1 MMPRS
6 IFLTLAGALL
16 LATSGMAV
24 AGSHYVV
31 AAAGNT
37 LRISLQLAHDG
48 QIKTLFVPG
57 SGGTYAEKAQV
68 EAPACNGRAL
78 AQDAPGN
85 WIAPASCT
93 KVLWTVRPL
102 ELAANGYDAT
112 RQNTA
117 RIGKARWI
125 VFSES
130 TSLLRVKGETGPATI
145 AMRKHDLPMTGGIPA
160 GRQAWKV
167 PAQNDA
173 PEFYIIGR
181 APTQTA
187 HFGGLR
193 VTYVLDN
200 PAQIRAQN
208 LIGLHAQAMDYLAA
222 TAFPGS
228 QCNALQ
234 QHLLV
239 LWLGLDQSHGMLNG
253 AAGGRSFI
261 ANYSAT
267 GNVPPT
273 KKDTLLALMVT
284 SHEQFHQLT
293 QMARRDLPGL
303 PGWLNEALGAYYG
316 ITAARLVRPGSKA
329 DALYSHFV
337 DRDRPI
343 EHGLVEWNRRYAAGD
358 PSGYPFFY
366 SQGAT
371 FLSLLDQALQAHGSR
386 LDALLPALLRSRFPA
401 DNTLPADFVQ
411 RAEKLAGPEARTLI
425 ERYVG
430 VSGADPQPEPLPAQR

>member
-1 MMPRS
+1 MMPRF
-6 IFLTLAGALL
+6 IFHTIVSALL
-16 LATSGMAV
+16 LATSGLAV
-24 AGSHYVV
+24 ANSHYVV
-31 AAAGNT
+31 ATAGHA
-37 LRISLQLAHDG
+37 LHIWLQLAYDG
-48 QIKTLFVPG
+48 KTKTLFVPG
-57 SGGTYAEKAQV
+57 GGGPNAENIQV
-68 EAPACNGRAL
+68 EAPVCNGRAL
-78 AQDAPGN
+78 AQDAHGN

-93 KVLWTVRPL
+93 EVLWTVSPL
-102 ELAANGYDAT
+102 QLAANGYDAT
-112 RQNTA
+112 QQNTA
-117 RIGKARWI
+117 RIGKAKWI

-145 AMRKHDLPMTGGIPA
+145 TMRKHDLPMTGGIPA
-160 GRQAWKV
+160 GRHAWQV

-193 VTYVLDN
+193 VTYVLDS

-222 TAFPGS
+222 TAFPGP
-228 QCNALQ
+228 QRNAMQ
-234 QHLLV
+234 ANLLV

-261 ANYSAT
+261 ANYLAT
-267 GNVPPT
+267 SNPPT
-273 KKDTLLALMVT
+273 EKDTLLALMVT

-293 QMARRDLPGL
+293 QMARGDLPGL

-316 ITAARLVRPGSKA
+316 ITAARRVRPGPQA

-343 EHGLVEWNRRYAAGD
+343 EHGLVEWERRYAAGD
-358 PSGYPFFY
+358 RSGYPFFY

-386 LDALLPALLRSRFPA
+386 FDALLPALLRSRFPA
-401 DNTLPADFVQ
+401 DNTLPTDFVLQ
-411 RAEKLAGPEARTLI
+411 AEKLAGPEARTLI

-430 VSGADPQPEPLPAQR
+430 VSEADPQPEPLPAQR

>member
-6 IFLTLAGALL
+6 IFLTLASAIL

-24 AGSHYVV
+24 ASSHYVV
-31 AAAGNT
+31 ATAGNA

-48 QIKTLFVPG
+48 QTKTLFVPG
-57 SGGTYAEKAQV
+57 GGGPYAEKAQV

-78 AQDAPGN
+78 AQDAHGN

-93 KVLWTVRPL
+93 QVLWTVRPL
-102 ELAANGYDAT
+102 QLPANGYDAT
-112 RQNTA
+112 RQITA
-117 RIGKARWI
+117 RIGKAAWM

-130 TSLLRVKGETGPATI
+130 TSLLRVRGKTGPATI

-160 GRQAWKV
+160 GRQAWQI

-187 HFGGLR
+187 HFGGLQ
-193 VTYVLDN
+193 VTYVLDS
-200 PAQIRAQN
+200 PKQIQAQN
-208 LIGLHAQAMDYLAA
+208 LISLHAQALDYLVA
-222 TAFPGS
+222 TAFPS
-228 QCNALQ
+228 QQRNTLHE
-234 QHLLV
+234 HLLV
-239 LWLGLDQSHGMLNG
+239 LWLGLDQNHGMLNG
-253 AAGGRSFI
+253 AAGGRSFM
-261 ANYSAT
+261 ANYLAT
-267 GNVPPT
+267 GDVPPT
-273 KKDTLLALMVT
+273 RKDTLLALMVT
-284 SHEQFHQLT
+284 SHEQFHQIT
-293 QMARRDLPGL
+293 QMARGDLPGL

-316 ITAARLVRPGSKA
+316 ITAARRVRPGPEA

-343 EHGLVEWNRRYAAGD
+343 EHGLVEWNRRYAEGD

-386 LDALLPALLRSRFPA
+386 LDALLPALLRSRFSA
-401 DNTLPADFVQ
+401 DNALPTDFVQ
-411 RAEKLAGPEARTLI
+411 QAEKIAGPEARTLI
-425 ERYVG
+425 EQYVG
-430 VSGADPQPEPLPAQR
+430 ISEADPLPAQR